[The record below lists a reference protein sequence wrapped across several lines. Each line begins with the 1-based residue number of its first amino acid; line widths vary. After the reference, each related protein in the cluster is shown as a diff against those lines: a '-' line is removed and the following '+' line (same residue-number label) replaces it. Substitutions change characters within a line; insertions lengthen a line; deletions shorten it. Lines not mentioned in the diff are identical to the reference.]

1 MEKVLKS
8 ILMFLSCALGLALVV
23 LMWTIIFYTVW
34 GGLV

>member
-23 LMWTIIFYTVW
+23 LMWTIIYYIVW
-34 GGLV
+34 AV